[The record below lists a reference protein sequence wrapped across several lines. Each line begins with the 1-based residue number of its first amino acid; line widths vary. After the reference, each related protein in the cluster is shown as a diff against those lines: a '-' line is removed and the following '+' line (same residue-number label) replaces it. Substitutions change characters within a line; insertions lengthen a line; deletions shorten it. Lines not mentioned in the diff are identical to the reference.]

1 MVDLCIILID
11 MSFRNPRIALRFK
24 EERLRKKLSQA
35 ELAKLANVE
44 QSQISRFENGS
55 DLTLSTLLDISRAL
69 DLELVLV
76 PKRFIPAVDH
86 VIGTQFQ
93 TGGSENKM
101 PPPLVTEEIDET
113 GNEDE
118 T

>member
-1 MVDLCIILID
+1 MR
-11 MSFRNPRIALRFK
+11 FKNPRIALRAK
-24 EERLRKKLSQA
+24 QERLRKKLSQA

-44 QSQISRFENGS
+44 QSQISRFENGG

-76 PKRFIPAVDH
+76 PKRLIPAVDH
-86 VIGTQFQ
+86 VIGNQSQ
-93 TGGSENKM
+93 PGGGEDKM
-101 PPPLVTEEIDET
+101 PPPLVTEDIDESSDDD
-113 GNEDE
+113 DE